1 MVTCRF
7 ECRNYQNPAN
17 GYTVAVY
24 RTRERN
30 KVPMA
35 AVKSDNG
42 TWVSFTAVGTEL
54 PDLESVE
61 IEMEGKWVNSERF
74 GGQLKADWFRVLLPK
89 SRQGIVTYLSSMVK
103 GIGPVMAE
111 TIVDR
116 FGTDTFEVLE
126 KEPERLL
133 EIKGITEAK
142 LSAIKESYGSSAEL
156 RELMTYLAPYRVTPK
171 KAEKIQEHFGLEAVK
186 ILQENPYRLCEIK
199 GFGFLTVDPIA
210 MASSHFAPDQ
220 PERVKAALH
229 YVLKEAEKDGHLYL
243 ESQEAVT
250 KAERLLNKALPRG
263 MVSRSVI
270 IRAGNEMVL
279 EDKLLQADKSAIFL
293 KENREAEQ
301 KAVWNLIRLMKAGVD
316 SYEIESELTEAQAE
330 QGLVLAEKQREAVRM
345 VFRSPVS
352 IITGG
357 PGKGKTTV
365 LGILLK
371 VFEKK
376 EKGKEVLLCAPTG
389 RARKR
394 LSESTGYPALT
405 IHKALYLNVEDEED
419 VLEDEGLDEDLII
432 ADEFTMADMSLAS
445 TLFAKIKSGAR
456 LVMVGDVDQL
466 PSVGPGNVFKELI
479 DSGVIP
485 VTVLDVFFRQA
496 KDSRIILNADL
507 INRNQKRLLFGED
520 FQFYNAGDD
529 KEAAKL
535 IEALYEAE
543 LKRFD
548 GNVDMV
554 QVLSPLRV
562 NTAAGV
568 NSLNGRLREIANP
581 PSLQKAEWQCGA
593 VTYREGDKVMQT
605 QNTED
610 ISNGDIGRIVKIFSE
625 PDGTRKM
632 EVSFGEAV
640 RSFQEEEL
648 SALDHAYATSI
659 HKSQGGEY
667 PVVIIPVLKCF
678 YPMLKRNVYYTGITR
693 ARQKVILIG
702 SRQALAMAISNTDA
716 GKRNTLLAKRL
727 RCEAFRQGLEM
738 VAPAAA

>member
-1 MVTCRF
+1 MITCQF
-7 ECRNYQNPAN
+7 EFQNYQNPEN

-24 RTRERN
+24 RTMERN
-30 KVPMA
+30 KVPLEA
-35 AVKSDNG
+35 ARSDNG
-42 TWVSFTAVGTEL
+42 KWICFTAVGTGL
-54 PDLESVE
+54 PSLEDVE
-61 IEMEGKWVNSERF
+61 IEMEGTWGYSERY
-74 GGQLKADWFRVLLPK
+74 GSQLKAEWFRVILPK
-89 SRQGIVTYLSSMVK
+89 SRQGIASYLSSMVK
-103 GIGPVMAE
+103 GIGPVMAKA
-111 TIVDR
+111 IVDR
-116 FGTDTFEVLE
+116 FGTDTFTVLE
-126 KEPERLL
+126 KEPDRLL
-133 EIKGITEAK
+133 EIKGITSAK
-142 LSAIKESYGSSAEL
+142 LAVIKESFGSSTEL
-156 RELMTYLAPYRVTPK
+156 RELMAYLAPYQVTPK

-186 ILQENPYRLCEIK
+186 ILRENPYRLCEIK

-210 MASSHFAPDQ
+210 MASTHFSADQ
-220 PERVKAALH
+220 PERVKAAVR
-229 YVLKEAEKDGHLYL
+229 YVLKEAEKQGDLYL
-243 ESQEAVT
+243 ESQEIVNKT
-250 KAERLLNKALPRG
+250 ERLLNKALPGGNVGRA
-263 MVSRSVI
+263 VI
-270 IRAGNEMVL
+270 IQAGNGLVL
-279 EDKLLQADKSAIFL
+279 EDKLLQADQNAIFL
-293 KENREAEQ
+293 KANREAEQ
-301 KAVWNLIRLMKAGVD
+301 KAVWNLLRLMKAGGG
-316 SYEIESELTEAQAE
+316 SPEIEEALTQAQAE
-330 QGLVLAEKQREAVRM
+330 GGLVLAEKQKEAIRM
-345 VFRSPVS
+345 AFCSPVS

-371 VFEKK
+371 VFEKL

-405 IHKALYLNVEDEED
+405 IHKALYLNVEEEEI
-419 VLEDEGLDEDLII
+419 LEDEGLDEDLII

-445 TLFAKIKSGAR
+445 ILFSKIKSGAR

-507 INRNQKRLLFGED
+507 INRNQRRLLYGED
-520 FQFYNAGDD
+520 FQFYNAEDD

-535 IEALYEAE
+535 IEALYESE

-568 NSLNGRLREIANP
+568 NALNERLREIANP
-581 PSLQKAEWQCGA
+581 PSLKKAEWQHGS
-593 VTYREGDKVMQT
+593 VIYREGDKVMQT

-610 ISNGDIGRIVKIFSE
+610 ISNGDIGRIVRIVSE
-625 PDGTRKM
+625 PDSVRKL
-632 EVSFGEAV
+632 EVSFGEV
-640 RSFQEEEL
+640 TRSFQEEDLPAL
-648 SALDHAYATSI
+648 SHAYAISI

-693 ARQKVILIG
+693 ARQKVLLIG
-702 SRQALAMAISNTDA
+702 SRQALAMAISNSDV
-716 GKRNTLLAKRL
+716 GKRNTLLGKRL
-727 RCEAFRQGLEM
+727 RYEAERKGLDTVSRE
-738 VAPAAA
+738 AA